1 MTDYESWGRWI
12 RSRPACVVEASWT
25 SAVPSSD
32 DLVLPY
38 GLGRSYGDVCLNN
51 GHTLLDVSRM
61 ARFRRFDAESGLLEC
76 EAGVT
81 LADILRLAVPRGW
94 FLPVTPGTKFVTVGG
109 CIANDVHGKNH
120 HRAGTFG
127 RHVRSFELVRSD
139 GTRLRCAPDE
149 NAALYRAT
157 IGGLG
162 LTGLIASA
170 EIQLRRIESPSMT
183 VEQLPF
189 RSLGEF
195 DALSRS
201 SDATH
206 EYTVAWFDSFAGRDS
221 RGIFFRGN
229 HESMGAMGQM
239 GPVRQMG
246 PMGQKKALALPV
258 APFSPFLNQ
267 LSVRAFNTAYFH
279 AHARPK
285 PQAAD
290 YDPFFYPLDAVA
302 NWNRIYGS
310 NGFLQYQFVIPEE
323 AGLEPV
329 AEILDR
335 VAKTRLAS
343 FLTVIKKFG
352 ALASPGLLSFPK
364 AGPTVC
370 LDFAARKTDV
380 LLPMLDACDAVV
392 EAARGSV
399 YPAKDARMSPER
411 FRRFF
416 PQWDEMRAHIDPRF
430 SSSFWRRVTA

>member
-1 MTDYESWGRWI
+1 MSAYESWGRSI
-12 RSRPACVVEASWT
+12 PSRPARVVETSWT
-25 SAVPSSD
+25 SAVPPQD

-51 GHTLLDVSRM
+51 GHTLLDTARLT
-61 ARFRRFDAESGLLEC
+61 RFRRFDAGTGVLEC
-76 EAGVT
+76 EGGTT
-81 LADILRLAVPRGW
+81 LDDILRLAVPRGW
-94 FLPVTPGTKFVTVGG
+94 FLPVTPGTKFVTIGG

-139 GTRLRCAPDE
+139 GTRLRCASDE

-162 LTGLIASA
+162 LTGLIVSA

-183 VEQLPF
+183 VERVPF
-189 RSLGEF
+189 RSLAEF
-195 DALSRS
+195 DALSRT

-206 EYTVAWFDSFAGRDS
+206 EYTVAWFDSFGGRDS

-229 HESMGAMGQM
+229 HDPAPPAPKMRRPTGE
-239 GPVRQMG
+239 PL
-246 PMGQKKALALPV
+246 PLPV
-258 APFSPFLNQ
+258 AQFAPLLHPLT
-267 LSVRAFNTAYFH
+267 VRAFNTAYFH
-279 AHARPK
+279 ANARPK
-285 PQAAD
+285 PQRVD
-290 YDPFFYPLDAVA
+290 YDPFFYPLDAIA
-302 NWNRIYGS
+302 NWNGIYGPH
-310 NGFLQYQFVIPEE
+310 GFLQYQFVIPEE

-329 AEILDR
+329 GEILDR

-352 ALASPGLLSFPK
+352 ALPSPGLLSFPK
-364 AGPTVC
+364 AGTTVC
-370 LDFAARKTDV
+370 LDFAARNTDV

-392 EAARGSV
+392 EDARGSV
-399 YPAKDARMSPER
+399 YPAKDARMAPER

-416 PQWDEMRAHIDPRF
+416 PQWEELRAQADPRF
-430 SSSFWRRVTA
+430 SSSFWRRVTS